1 MQTISTEIVDDTWKR
16 MAAMPLDEMPKLME
30 SMESEQPEIMAFLMA
45 IDGDVLNQDERELLF
60 YLGLVVWQIMRQ
72 GAPRPKRVGAKRLD
86 ELIVSTEKVVDKFM
100 NESAGDF
107 MVLMSRA
114 IKEHRQINV
123 LRYIVEALF
132 EVDDD
137 AEYTETREEMK
148 GVVFKNL
155 KIVLDAL
162 DQ

>member
-1 MQTISTEIVDDTWKR
+1 MQTIAAEIVEDTWKK

-30 SMESEQPEIMAFLMA
+30 CMESEQPEIMAFLMA

-72 GAPRPKRVGAKRLD
+72 GTPRPKRVGAKRLD
-86 ELIVSTEKVVDKFM
+86 ELMVSTEKVVEKFM
-100 NESAGDF
+100 NESVGDF

-114 IKEHRQINV
+114 IKEHHQINV

-137 AEYTETREEMK
+137 TEYTETREEMK

>member
-1 MQTISTEIVDDTWKR
+1 MQTISTEIVDDTWRK

-30 SMESEQPEIMAFLMA
+30 CMENEQPEIIAFLMA

-60 YLGLVVWQIMRQ
+60 YLGLVIWQMMWQ
-72 GAPRPKRVGAKRLD
+72 GTPRPKRVGAKRLD
-86 ELIVSTEKVVDKFM
+86 ELIVSTEKVVDTFM
-100 NESAGDF
+100 NESVGDF
-107 MVLMSRA
+107 MVMMSRA
-114 IKEHRQINV
+114 IKEHHQINV

-155 KIVLDAL
+155 KIVLEAL